1 VAGTLGEDNIR
12 KAMIMKLTLTT
23 GTEKEFFKRGRDL
36 ARKLDKGD
44 KVAAETV
51 ITFED
56 AEELLEVITRARIDV
71 LRSVNEEPGSIT
83 DIARR
88 LHRDRSAVK
97 RDIDI
102 LASAGLLQVE
112 SRPSPGHGQKKFVK
126 ALAKKFQLM
135 AQIG

>member
-1 VAGTLGEDNIR
+1 
-12 KAMIMKLTLTT
+12 MMKLTLTT
-23 GTEKEFFKRGRDL
+23 GTEKDFFKRGRDI
-36 ARKLDKGD
+36 ARKLDRGEKIAD
-44 KVAAETV
+44 ETV

-56 AEELLEVITRARIDV
+56 AEDLLEVITRARIDL
-71 LRSVNEEPGSIT
+71 LRAVNEEPGSIT

-102 LASAGLLQVE
+102 LASAGLVKVE

-126 ALAKKFQLM
+126 ALAKKFQLT